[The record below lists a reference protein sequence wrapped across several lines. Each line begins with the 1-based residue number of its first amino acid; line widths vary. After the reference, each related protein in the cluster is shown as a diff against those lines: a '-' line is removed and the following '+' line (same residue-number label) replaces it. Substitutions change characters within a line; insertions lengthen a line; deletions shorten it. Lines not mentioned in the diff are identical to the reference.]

1 MAAKAKRPAR
11 RKVPRNPD
19 AILSNA
25 TRFDS
30 CNPAHN
36 RLAAAVAPRL
46 RALCELTTGPE
57 FCSILPEPTCYKLR
71 LTSGDEEMP
80 TANTT
85 KSGIECVSH
94 EEKVRLRAQ
103 ELYRR
108 RGNRPGSATNDWLQ
122 AEKDI
127 REAEE
132 RMIDEASEESFPA
145 SDPPGY

>member
-1 MAAKAKRPAR
+1 
-11 RKVPRNPD
+11 
-19 AILSNA
+19 
-25 TRFDS
+25 
-30 CNPAHN
+30 
-36 RLAAAVAPRL
+36 
-46 RALCELTTGPE
+46 
-57 FCSILPEPTCYKLR
+57 
-71 LTSGDEEMP
+71 MP